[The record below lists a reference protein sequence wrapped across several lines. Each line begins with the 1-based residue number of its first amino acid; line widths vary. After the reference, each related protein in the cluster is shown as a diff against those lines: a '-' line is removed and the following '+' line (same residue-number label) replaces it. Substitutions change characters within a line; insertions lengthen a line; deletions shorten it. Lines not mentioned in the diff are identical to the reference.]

1 MPSVAAYTATS
12 RIHNPTSLTPSM
24 MAAAKLELARGKS
37 HKRSSQFPNVPIG
50 PIMRP
55 LRLRRTLGVKL
66 ALAFAGV
73 LAVMLASLAVVL
85 VQSGKADTAYRHALS
100 WRRAIDGAARQAAGT
115 RQQQASQ
122 ALYVAT
128 GDARYK
134 AQWEQGVAISDKAAA
149 AVAAL
154 HDPTIARIAAGATA
168 ADHKH
173 DASVHGKLFP
183 AMAAGDHEAALAA
196 LALADRFVRVPLA
209 AQESIGAY
217 VIRREADDMAHADAA
232 AKAARRAGLLAGL
245 LGTLLAVGIVVMVS
259 RGIRRSAAAVLDRL
273 RDLEGK

>member
-66 ALAFAGV
+66 GLAFAGV
-73 LAVMLASLAVVL
+73 LAVMLASLALVL
-85 VQSGKADTAYRHALS
+85 VKSSEASHAYERALAWKAAVEGSAK
-100 WRRAIDGAARQAAGT
+100 QAAGT

-128 GDARYK
+128 GEVRYK
-134 AQWEQGVAISDKAAA
+134 
-149 AVAAL
+149 
-154 HDPTIARIAAGATA
+154 
-168 ADHKH
+168 
-173 DASVHGKLFP
+173 
-183 AMAAGDHEAALAA
+183 
-196 LALADRFVRVPLA
+196 
-209 AQESIGAY
+209 QEWQA
-217 VIRREADDMAHADAA
+217 
-232 AKAARRAGLLAGL
+232 
-245 LGTLLAVGIVVMVS
+245 
-259 RGIRRSAAAVLDRL
+259 
-273 RDLEGK
+273 